1 MSERAN
7 ATTLRGVQTG
17 DSPAARDRDGAATSG
32 PREPSATQRE
42 LARIVVATMD
52 ANCRLNYRVRVGL
65 ALFGLASMVLA
76 LTYAALHAGAIASAA
91 SHPGKVTAALLAG
104 TLPVLLLLV
113 LAALAGCAAWAV
125 HARGM
130 DEIYSTL
137 DTVSRMEREGEVAVS
152 SRGLVHAFE
161 EKLQSTRRAFTLLLW
176 LGRTLFVVCLALCSA
191 AIISAIAGGDALLT
205 GALGGSSVVGA
216 FLGVV
221 TKVPQ
226 NIAHELAD
234 IIQLQTVIT
243 GSDRQ
248 ISLLETAAIDAIN
261 RPGDRSK
268 AHDDVLAVQRRM
280 DRVVESAVRRI
291 EELADPEF
299 RRATSPGP

>member
-7 ATTLRGVQTG
+7 ATTLRGVDAS
-17 DSPAARDRDGAATSG
+17 DSGRPAGRDGDGAATSV
-32 PREPSATQRE
+32 PRQLSATQHE
-42 LARIVVATMD
+42 LAQIVVATMR
-52 ANCRLNYRVRVGL
+52 ANCALNYRVRVGL
-65 ALFGLASMVLA
+65 ALFGLASSVLA
-76 LTYAALHAGAIASAA
+76 LTYAAMHAGAIASAA
-91 SHPGKVTAALLAG
+91 SHPGKITAALLAG
-104 TLPVLLLLV
+104 TLPVLLLVV
-113 LAALAGCAAWAV
+113 LAALAGFAVWAV

-137 DTVSRMEREGEVAVS
+137 DTVSRLEREGEVAVS
-152 SRGLVHAFE
+152 SRGLIHAFE

-191 AIISAIAGGDALLT
+191 AVISAIAGGDALLT

-226 NIAHELAD
+226 NIAHQLAD
-234 IIQLQTVIT
+234 IIQIQTVIT

-261 RPGDRSK
+261 RRGGHAK
-268 AHDDVLAVQRRM
+268 AHDEVLAVQRRM

-291 EELADPEF
+291 EELADPE
-299 RRATSPGP
+299 RVTAPRP